1 MLEAIDYALK
11 GAAVLAVYVLALAAA
26 GVIR

>member
-11 GAAVLAVYVLALAAA
+11 GAAVLAVYVLALVAI

>member
-1 MLEAIDYALK
+1 MLEAIDYAIK
-11 GAAVLAVYVLALAAA
+11 GAAVLAVYVLALVAM